1 MLGRVVQICAQVV
14 DPICVVGSP
23 GQTLPDLPE
32 SVVIASDVVAG
43 LGPLQGLS
51 AGLDALKD
59 RCDAAFVCSC
69 DLPLLLPAFIRKMV
83 EQLSNHELAIPV
95 AQGRRHPLS
104 AVYRMSVRNKVDRL
118 LQQDRRALRDLVSIC
133 DVRAV
138 DQPTLQQ
145 VDPDLISLHNINT
158 QEDYDKAL
166 QDWLAGVR
174 HPRGVTLRKI

>member
-1 MLGRVVQICAQVV
+1 MLSRVVQVCAQVV

-23 GQTLPDLPE
+23 GQALPDLPE
-32 SVVIASDVVAG
+32 SVVIASDVIAG

-51 AGLDALKD
+51 AGLKALEG

-69 DLPLLLPAFIRKMV
+69 DLPLLLPAFIQTMI
-83 EQLSNHELAIPV
+83 EQLGEHELAIPIV
-95 AQGRRHPLS
+95 HGRRHPLS
-104 AVYRMSVRNKVDRL
+104 AVYRMSALQKVDRL
-118 LQQDRRALRDLVSIC
+118 LKQDRRALRDLISIC

-145 VDPDLISLHNINT
+145 VDPDLISLRNVNT

-166 QDWLAGVR
+166 RDWLAR
-174 HPRGVTLRKI
+174 TDR